1 MECSHFMASLHFGL
15 FKASCTFLGTNFMEN
30 LVVNVLL
37 LGLVDVKIK
46 NLKGDVFCKIEVHKE
61 EC

>member
-1 MECSHFMASLHFGL
+1 MASLHFGL
-15 FKASCTFLGTNFMEN
+15 FKASFTFLGTNFMEN

-46 NLKGDVFCKIEVHKE
+46 NLKGDVFVQALTHF
-61 EC
+61 

>member
-15 FKASCTFLGTNFMEN
+15 FKASFTFLGTNFMEN

-46 NLKGDVFCKIEVHKE
+46 NLKGDVFVQALTHF
-61 EC
+61 